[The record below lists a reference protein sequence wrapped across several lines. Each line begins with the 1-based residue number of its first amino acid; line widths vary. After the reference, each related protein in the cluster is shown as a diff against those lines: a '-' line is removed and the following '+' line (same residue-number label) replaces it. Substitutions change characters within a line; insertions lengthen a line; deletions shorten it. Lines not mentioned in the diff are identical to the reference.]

1 MLSHSRTPNETDL
14 SLSLSLS
21 LSFEIVYSFVSFL
34 VVANRRRCE
43 KHFPADPREKSWEIK
58 NNFYDDVFRPFYKT
72 SVSLKIRFLH
82 KKKNKREQKEG
93 GRDEGCDEDDD
104 VRGDEAES
112 DADESADFEDDD
124 DDTDD
129 SKIFFLF

>member
-1 MLSHSRTPNETDL
+1 MLSHSRTPNETD
-14 SLSLSLS
+14 LSLSLS

-34 VVANRRRCE
+34 VVSFLVVARNT
-43 KHFPADPREKSWEIK
+43 FPPTREKRVE
-58 NNFYDDVFRPFYKT
+58 R
-72 SVSLKIRFLH
+72 LKIIFMTMFFVHFTKQAFRSKFASFT
-82 KKKNKREQKEG
+82 KKNKREQKEG

-112 DADESADFEDDD
+112 DDDESTDFEDDD

-129 SKIFFLF
+129 WKIFFLF